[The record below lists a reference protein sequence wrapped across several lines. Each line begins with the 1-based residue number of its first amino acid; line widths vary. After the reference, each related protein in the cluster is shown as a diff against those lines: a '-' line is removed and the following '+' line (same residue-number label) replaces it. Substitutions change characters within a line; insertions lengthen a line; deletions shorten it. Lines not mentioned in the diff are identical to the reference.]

1 MRIRII
7 RQCVVQGTPAPVGT
21 ELDLDEKT
29 ATILVQMRRADVV
42 DGSAAPP
49 AAPQEVIEEATQ
61 PRRTRKSE

>member
-1 MRIRII
+1 MRIRIT

-29 ATILVQMRRADVV
+29 ATILVQMRRAEAV
-42 DGSAAPP
+42 GGAAPAP
-49 AAPQEVIEEATQ
+49 APQEVIEEATQ